1 MADTILLG
9 VRNGGGVSH
18 FVADISSPVY
28 SRQLSQ
34 RALMAERGNPVLLLI
49 VKTSG
54 KLIAKLTHSSAGL
67 GCWKKQM
74 LRCNDADTGTK

>member
-1 MADTILLG
+1 
-9 VRNGGGVSH
+9 
-18 FVADISSPVY
+18 
-28 SRQLSQ
+28 
-34 RALMAERGNPVLLLI
+34 MAERGNPVLLLI